1 MPDDLYER
9 DILSWSEHQAD
20 LLRRVARGELVNG
33 VDWEHVV
40 EEIEA
45 VGLSQLKAVERTLR
59 LLLVHLLKVHAWP
72 ESRAVEHWRAE
83 IANFQAEAV
92 QHYVPS
98 MRQRI
103 DLSQVFAR
111 ALHQMADLTVDGN
124 PPRALPD
131 ICPFALDQLLNERRP
146 ALEAILAAASSRNHP

>member
-40 EEIEA
+40 EEIED
-45 VGLSQLKAVERTLR
+45 VGLSQLKAVESYLR
-59 LLLVHLLKVHAWP
+59 LLLVHLLKVHGWP
-72 ESRAVEHWRAE
+72 ESQAIEHWRAE
-83 IANFQAEAV
+83 IANFQAETV

-111 ALHQMADLTVDGN
+111 ALNQMADQTVDGN

-131 ICPFALDQLLNERRP
+131 ICPFALDQLLTERRP
-146 ALEAILAAASSRNHP
+146 ALEAILAAAQPAAP